1 MINFLLKI
9 IMAMGIHN
17 AGDLLLRLAKIIV
30 ERTKTDKDDKIVE
43 ILQ

>member
-1 MINFLLKI
+1 MIKIILKI

-17 AGDLLLRLAKIIV
+17 AGDLLLRLARIIV
-30 ERTKTDKDDKIVE
+30 EKTKTEKDDKIIE